1 MNFSEYL
8 SHYIKIHDI
17 SVSELAEKTEIDRTV
32 LYRYI
37 KGERKP
43 SKKETVVSIIRE
55 LQMSVDEE
63 KELLEEYE
71 KLIYGETA
79 VCSYRYV
86 RNLLKELRHTD
97 NSLTTA
103 ASVKTYWKQ
112 EGYAEIEES
121 IVILHSKQ
129 EIISNI
135 LNLIE
140 HTIKINEEKECSKP
154 QICLRMQPD
163 YMEIQNLLLPIFQQK
178 NISIEQLIC
187 LEQNSNECYQ
197 NLHILQSILPL
208 CFGLKGYKVFYY
220 YASLSSQYNS
230 MVLMPNLL
238 LWQDCAVIFDYDM
251 QQGVCIRHS
260 DYVKMLQKQY
270 RKMRDGCRPLL
281 LNGEGIENVYG
292 FHQNIL
298 DLSGRVLFGQPCVG
312 LCLSRDLLEKHIY
325 PMPGKEEFINGLI
338 ETHGD
343 WQNET
348 YIKLEGMEYHT
359 IAYST
364 KEGLETFLESG
375 WVAEFPKGLYEP
387 FDKEERLCILNRMIK
402 QMESGNMAYYFL
414 EEGNELPLSIQFYLN
429 EDKKELVINYIQEN
443 NMTQV
448 VIGEIS
454 IYRTFLGY
462 LEYMEKKGMVC
473 GKEESLKYLRERWRR
488 GRRKGK

>member
-8 SHYIKIHDI
+8 SHYIKVHDI
-17 SVSELAEKTEIDRTV
+17 SISELADKTEIDRTV

-37 KGERKP
+37 KGNRTP
-43 SKKETVVSIIRE
+43 SKKEIVDSIIRE

-86 RNLLKELRHTD
+86 CELLRELIYADDISTP
-97 NSLTTA
+97 A
-103 ASVKTYWKQ
+103 VKSHWNQ
-112 EGYAEIEES
+112 EEDTEIEEP

-129 EIISNI
+129 EIISTI

-140 HTIKINEEKECSKP
+140 HTIRIHEENEYSKP
-154 QICLRMQPD
+154 QICFRMQPD
-163 YMEIQNLLLPIFQQK
+163 YLEIQKLLLPIFQQK
-178 NISIEQLIC
+178 NVYIEQLIC
-187 LEQNSNECYQ
+187 MEKNRNECYQ

-208 CFGLKGYKVFYY
+208 CFGLKKYKVFYY
-220 YASLSSQYNS
+220 YASLSGQYNS

-251 QQGVCIRHS
+251 QQGVYIKHAA
-260 DYVKMLQKQY
+260 YVKMLQKQY
-270 RKMRDGCRPLL
+270 RKMREECRPLL

-298 DLSGRVLFGQPCVG
+298 ELSGRVLFGQPCVG
-312 LCLSRDLLEKHIY
+312 LCLSRELMEKHIY
-325 PMPGKEEFINGLI
+325 PIPGKEEFINGFI
-338 ETHGD
+338 ESHGD
-343 WQNET
+343 WQNDT
-348 YIKLEGMEYHT
+348 YIKPEGKEYHT

-364 KEGLETFLESG
+364 KEGLETFLKSG
-375 WVAEFPKGLYEP
+375 WVAEFPRGLHQP
-387 FDKEERLCILNRMIK
+387 FDKEERMCILNRMIK
-402 QMESGNMAYYFL
+402 QMESGNMVYHFL
-414 EEGNELPLSIQFYLN
+414 EQGNELPSSIQFYLN

-443 NMTQV
+443 GMIHV
-448 VIGEIS
+448 VVGEIS

-462 LEYMEKKGMVC
+462 VEYMEKKGMVC
-473 GKEESLKYLRERWRR
+473 GKEESLKYLRERWNR
-488 GRRKGK
+488 GWKTGK